1 MVAVESRPFV
11 FPREWPSVRN
21 SLVAHE
27 RHSRTR
33 VCRHEVSNRKGTGL
47 GARDLCVCT
56 GADRGCTCQRK
67 FGSRTFDRAED
78 CGKGT
83 VPVDVSEMRAAFS
96 ARTSTGTHLPWNQSR
111 RSDTCARL
119 LWVAGRAD
127 ATGRAG
133 SDVRSVLAL
142 HTACDG
148 SRHAPTA
155 AGHMRQGTTAG
166 IRKRSTVS
174 GGWQRAPSQK
184 RWGAPSPSH
193 PLGTLKAP
201 SWDPPLRT
209 L

>member
-1 MVAVESRPFV
+1 VVAVESRPFV

-67 FGSRTFDRAED
+67 FGSRTFDCSED

-83 VPVDVSEMRAAFS
+83 DPVDLSENASRILCQNIHWNSSAVESITQKRHLRAA
-96 ARTSTGTHLPWNQSR
+96 AVGR
-111 RSDTCARL
+111 R
-119 LWVAGRAD
+119 
-127 ATGRAG
+127 TGRRYRASG
-133 SDVRSVLAL
+133 QRPKECL

-166 IRKRSTVS
+166 IRKRN
-174 GGWQRAPSQK
+174 GLRGWHRAPRQK
-184 RWGAPSPSH
+184 RVTNPRGRSTLPS
-193 PLGTLKAP
+193 
-201 SWDPPLRT
+201 
-209 L
+209 